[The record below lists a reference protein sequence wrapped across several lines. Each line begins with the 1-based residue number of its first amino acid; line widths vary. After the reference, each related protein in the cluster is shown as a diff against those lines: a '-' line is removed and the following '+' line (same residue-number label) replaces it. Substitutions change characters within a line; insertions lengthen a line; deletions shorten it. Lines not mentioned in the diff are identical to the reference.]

1 MLVNDDNYESLPF
14 IFRGIL
20 EIQEE
25 GYDLSKEHLDVIKPH
40 LTSYD
45 DEVQEITTKI
55 YTNSIIRNT
64 NLIKNETE
72 DIISNINSFEPIV
85 RERIISFLIN
95 IFSEASKF
103 EKQLLTGLI
112 NSLNNDLWE
121 VRKKIIEF
129 LSDIFID
136 RPRLIS
142 EFEKD
147 LQILLE
153 EKDIDVIKE
162 GLDFLLKL
170 YMKTYSV
177 ENLQDLVKTIPIRN
191 WISQEKIFFLITQ
204 LGIKR
209 KELVI
214 PITHDLVSLLDHDDY
229 LVYKS
234 MKKCIRDIM
243 DYHEDIFDDTFLL
256 FIEDD
261 VIDNLEA
268 IEDLIAYSILK
279 NGFNKFFRLFRDISE
294 DVKEHIKIFN
304 NVFKKIY
311 KIEQPLAESLMAK
324 LIVDIANEFNASN
337 FNKLKMWF
345 EQNNHYNISYIAY
358 DILNNIGQLFNSE
371 EEKRRKE
378 LIRIL
383 ENKLP
388 ELRFQNLKSWLDYR
402 LQQGSVSIDEL
413 CKNFH
418 IQKEHFIDI
427 LERLIEEGFLN
438 AVVKDDMI
446 KPRELINVSRFDI
459 EFYKKWKVIQRPQ
472 ENEYKINLSVQIKN
486 ISGKQISNLKIIK
499 DYPKNLLIEEIIEKN
514 DVDIPDVMEPNDQL
528 VFTWWF
534 KKYYEKESNPIS
546 SNIKVIII
554 YQKDGNLFTIK
565 KKLDILLL

>member
-1 MLVNDDNYESLPF
+1 MV
-14 IFRGIL
+14 
-20 EIQEE
+20 
-25 GYDLSKEHLDVIKPH
+25 
-40 LTSYD
+40 
-45 DEVQEITTKI
+45 TKI
-55 YTNSIIRNT
+55 YTNSIIKST

-72 DIISNINSFEPIV
+72 DIISKVNSFEPSI
-85 RERIISFLIN
+85 REKIISFLID
-95 IFSEASKF
+95 IFSEMTKY

-112 NSLNNDLWE
+112 NCLNNDLWD

-177 ENLQDLVKTIPIRN
+177 ENLQDLVKSIPIRN

-209 KELVI
+209 KELII
-214 PITHDLVSLLDHDDY
+214 PIAQDLVILLDHDDY

-234 MKKCIRDIM
+234 MKRCIRDIM

-261 VIDNLEA
+261 AIENLEA

-294 DVKEHIKIFN
+294 NVKAHVRILN
-304 NVFKKIY
+304 NIFKKIY
-311 KIEQPLAESLMAK
+311 KMEQPLAESLMSQ
-324 LIVDIANEFNASN
+324 LVNEVLKNLSDSN
-337 FNKLKMWF
+337 FIKLKMCL
-345 EQNNHYNISYIAY
+345 EQNHDYSISYIAH
-358 DILNNIGQLFNSE
+358 DILNNTGQLFNPE
-371 EEKRRKE
+371 EENRRKE
-378 LIRIL
+378 LIEFLQDKI
-383 ENKLP
+383 P
-388 ELRFQNLKSWLDYR
+388 ELRFQQLKSWLDYR

-418 IQKEHFIDI
+418 IQKNQFIDI
-427 LERLIEEGFLN
+427 LKRLVEEGFLN

-446 KPRELINVSRFDI
+446 KPKESINVSRFDI
-459 EFYKKWKVIQRPQ
+459 EFYKKWKVIQTPQ
-472 ENEYKINLSVQIKN
+472 DNEYKIHLSVQIKN
-486 ISGKQISNLKIIK
+486 ISGKQLSNIKIIK
-499 DYPKNLLIEEIIEKN
+499 DYPKNLLIEEINEKKEL
-514 DVDIPDVMEPNDQL
+514 DIPDVIAPNDQL